1 MRRIM
6 FLITFVSVLY
16 ANDSLF
22 IAEDFKQRE
31 ITAIR
36 LDEPLR
42 IDGLLTEPIYQT
54 PPNQTF
60 IQLEPD
66 NGVPASEATD
76 VWVAYDDAALYVS
89 ARLWDSRPDSIVAR
103 MGRRDANFNSD
114 LFQVIIDAYNDKRSG
129 FFFMINPSGAI
140 QDGTFSND
148 SWSDGSWDGIWD
160 GKTTIDEHGW
170 IAEMRIPYSQ
180 LRFNQQDEYVW
191 GIHLGRM
198 IQRKNEQ
205 VLFTYIERGESGV
218 ISHAATLKG
227 IRNIQPP
234 KRREFTPYITSG
246 YSAIPSEKDN
256 PFFNGSDTNIGIG
269 TDIKLGIGS
278 NLTVDATIN
287 PDFGQVEV
295 DPSVINISAYET
307 YYQEKRPFFIEGA
320 DIFSFG
326 RGGPTNRWGFNF
338 SEPSFFYSRRIGR
351 PPRGE
356 VDTDGW
362 VNEPPAT
369 SILGAA
375 KLSGKLNGDWSLG
388 GLSALTGREY
398 ARIDEEGHVRSEE
411 VEPLASYNLLR
422 TQKEFNDG
430 LQGLGLIGTHVYRR
444 FDDQSLRAVLSDNAS
459 AFGIDGW
466 TFLNAEKEWVIAGWG
481 GLTRVAGSKD
491 RMLNIQQ
498 NSSHYFQRPDA
509 DHVEVDSGMT
519 QMTGYAGRFMLNK
532 ESGHVQMNAA
542 LGIISPGFE
551 SNDIG
556 LNYGTD
562 RINMHAVTGYWWYDP
577 GKIFRNVRLNVAYAS
592 NHDFAGI
599 KTSENVFLFGWLQFL
614 NYWSFN
620 GFMGLD
626 AETLSDTELRGGPR
640 VVDPGGAFFNF
651 GINSDHRKNIVFDIH
666 MNASRDEAGSYDSG
680 LDGRVELKLGNRLNL
695 EFNPSYSLGQN
706 MEQYVEPIEDANAV
720 EMYGKRYVV
729 AQLDR
734 KTLSA
739 DFRIDYTF
747 TPTLSLQAYFQPYL
761 SVGTYSKFKEF
772 KRPEAYEF
780 LVYEDDEAATITES
794 YDDESG
800 ELTGYDIDPTGDGDA
815 FFIENPDFNY
825 KALVGTAVL
834 RWEFTPGSTLYLV
847 WTRNGW
853 DDQHPGDLQLGRDL
867 SDLFG
872 ATADNIFAVKA
883 TYWIGR

>member
-1 MRRIM
+1 MNRTI
-6 FLITFVSVLY
+6 FLIAFVSFLC
-16 ANDSLF
+16 ANDNLF
-22 IAEDFKQRE
+22 NPEDFKQRE
-31 ITAIR
+31 IFALR

-60 IQLEPD
+60 VQLEPD
-66 NGVPASEATD
+66 NGKPATEDTD
-76 VWVAYDDAALYVS
+76 VWVAYDDAALYVA
-89 ARLWDSRPDSIVAR
+89 ARLWDSQPDSIVAR
-103 MGRRDANFNSD
+103 MGRRDAYSNSD
-114 LFQVIIDAYNDKRSG
+114 QFQVIIDAYNDKRSG
-129 FFFMINPSGAI
+129 FLFVINPSGAI
-140 QDGTFSND
+140 QDGKFYND
-148 SWSDGSWDGIWD
+148 SWSDDSWDGIWD
-160 GKTTIDEHGW
+160 GKTTIDEYGW
-170 IAEMRIPYSQ
+170 TAEIRIPYSQ
-180 LRFNQQDEYVW
+180 LRFNQQEEYVW
-191 GIHLGRM
+191 GIHLGRK

-205 VLFTYIERGESGV
+205 DLFTYIERGESGLV
-218 ISHAATLKG
+218 SHAATLKG

-246 YSAIPSEKDN
+246 YSALPSEKDN
-256 PFFNGSDTNIGIG
+256 PFFNGRDANFGIG
-269 TDIKLGIGS
+269 TDIKVGIGS

-295 DPSVINISAYET
+295 DPSVINLSAYET
-307 YYQEKRPFFIEGA
+307 YYQEKRPFFVEGA

-351 PPRGE
+351 PPRGGVE
-356 VDTDGW
+356 TDGW
-362 VNEPPAT
+362 VNNPSAT

-375 KLSGKLNGDWSLG
+375 KLSGKLNGDWSIG
-388 GLSALTGREY
+388 GLSALTNQEF
-398 ARIDEEGHVRSEE
+398 ARINEDGAIRTQE

-481 GLTRVAGSKD
+481 GFTTVSGLQN
-491 RMLNIQQ
+491 RMLDLQHS
-498 NSSHYFQRPDA
+498 SSHYFQRPDA

-519 QMTGYAGRFMLNK
+519 QMTGYASRFMLNK
-532 ESGHVQMNAA
+532 EKDHVQMNAA

-551 SNDIG
+551 SNDLG
-556 LNYGTD
+556 MNYSTD
-562 RINMHAVTGYWWYDP
+562 HINIHAVTGYRWYDP

-592 NHDFAGI
+592 NHDFSGV

-614 NYWSFN
+614 NYWSFD

-626 AETLSDTELRGGPR
+626 AETLSNTELRGGPR
-640 VVDPGGAFFNF
+640 VIDPGGAFINF
-651 GINSDHRKNIVFDIH
+651 GVNSDHRKNVVFGLH
-666 MNASRDEAGSYDSG
+666 MNAGGDEAGSYDSG
-680 LDGRVELKLGNRLNL
+680 LSGWVELKLGNRLNL
-695 EFNPSYSLGQN
+695 ELNPNYSIARN
-706 MEQYVEPIEDANAV
+706 MEQYVTAIEDANAI
-720 EMYGKRYVV
+720 EMYGNRYVV

-739 DFRIDYTF
+739 DFRLDYTF
-747 TPTLSLQAYFQPYL
+747 TPRLSLQAYFQPFIA
-761 SVGTYSKFKEF
+761 VGTYSGFKEF
-772 KRPEAYEF
+772 KRPESYEF
-780 LVYEDDEAATITES
+780 LVYEEDEDATITLANDV
-794 YDDESG
+794 Y
-800 ELTGYDIDPTGDGDA
+800 TIDPTGEDDSDA
-815 FFIENPDFNY
+815 FTIDNPDFNY

-834 RWEFTPGSTLYLV
+834 RWEFSPGSTLYLV
-847 WTRNGW
+847 WTHNGY
-853 DDQHPGDLQLGRDL
+853 DDQHPGNFQLGRDL
-867 SDLFG
+867 KDLFA
-872 ATADNIFAVKA
+872 ATADDVFAIKA

>member
-1 MRRIM
+1 MRRIL
-6 FLITFVSVLY
+6 FLVVFISSLY
-16 ANDSLF
+16 AGDDPFNP
-22 IAEDFKQRE
+22 EDYRERE
-31 ITAIR
+31 IIALR
-36 LDEPLR
+36 LEAPLH

-89 ARLWDSRPDSIVAR
+89 ARMWDSQPDSIVAR
-103 MGRRDANFNSD
+103 MGRRDAYSNSD
-114 LFQVIIDAYNDKRSG
+114 QFQVIIDSYHDKRSG
-129 FFFMINPSGAI
+129 FFFIINPSGAI
-140 QDGTFSND
+140 QDGTFYND
-148 SWSDGSWDGIWD
+148 SWGDDSWDGIWD

-170 IAEMRIPYSQ
+170 TAEMRIPYSQ

-205 VLFTYIERGESGV
+205 DLFTYIERGESGV
-218 ISHAATLKG
+218 ISHAAALKG

-256 PFFNGSDTNIGIG
+256 PFFNGKDTNFGIG

-278 NLTVDATIN
+278 NLTIDATIN

-295 DPSVINISAYET
+295 DPSVINLSAYET

-326 RGGPTNRWGFNF
+326 RGGPTSRWGFNF
-338 SEPSFFYSRRIGR
+338 SEPSFFYSRRIGQ

-362 VNEPPAT
+362 VDMPTAT
-369 SILGAA
+369 PILGAV

-398 ARIDEEGHVRSEE
+398 ARIDEEGHIRPEE

-430 LQGLGLIGTHVYRR
+430 LQGLGLIGTYVYRY
-444 FDDQSLRAVLSDNAS
+444 FDDQALREVLSDDAF

-466 TFLNAEKEWVIAGWG
+466 TFLNAEKDWVIAGWG
-481 GLTRVAGSKD
+481 GFTRVTGSKS
-491 RMLNIQQ
+491 RMLSLQQ

-509 DHVEVDSGMT
+509 GHVEVDSGMT
-519 QMTGYAGRFMLNK
+519 QMAGYATRFMLNK
-532 ESGHVQMNAA
+532 EKGHVKLNAA

-551 SNDIG
+551 SNDLG
-556 LNYGTD
+556 LAYSTD
-562 RINMHAVTGYWWYDP
+562 RVNKHAVIGYWWYDP
-577 GKIFRNVRLNVAYAS
+577 GKIFRNLRLNIAYAS
-592 NHDFAGI
+592 NHDFGGV
-599 KTSENVFLFGWLQFL
+599 KTGENVFLFGWAQLL

-640 VVDPGGAFFNF
+640 VVDPGGAFINF
-651 GINSDHRKNIVFDIH
+651 GINSDHRKNIVFGIH
-666 MNASRDEAGSYDSG
+666 INASGDEAGSYNSG
-680 LDGRVELKLGNRLNL
+680 QSGWIQVKLGDRLNL
-695 EFNPSYSLGQN
+695 QFNPNYSLGRN
-706 MEQYVEPIEDANAV
+706 REQYVEAIEDANAV
-720 EMYGKRYVV
+720 EMYGERYVV
-729 AQLDR
+729 AQIDQ

-761 SVGTYSKFKEF
+761 SVGTYSKFKEYT
-772 KRPEAYEF
+772 RPESYDF
-780 LVYEDDEAATITES
+780 LVYGEEESTISKDGDE
-794 YDDESG
+794 YV
-800 ELTGYDIDPTGDGDA
+800 IDPTGGDDSDA
-815 FFIENPDFNY
+815 FTIDNPDFNY

-834 RWEFTPGSTLYLV
+834 RWEFMPGSTLYLV
-847 WTRNGW
+847 WTRNGY
-853 DDQHPGDLQLGRDL
+853 DENNPGDFQLRRDL
-867 SDLFG
+867 YDLFG
-872 ATADNIFAVKA
+872 ATADNIFAIKA